1 MSIAHAAPSL
11 LRRLRVLAQ
20 LAGATLCAV
29 PAHAGEVRLAVATN
43 FAQAIDKLKPIF
55 EASTGH
61 RLIITTGSTGKLY
74 AQVKSGAPFDVL
86 LAADAQ
92 TPQRLIDEGDA
103 VAASR
108 FTYALGQ
115 LVLWSA
121 TPGRVGT
128 DGAATLRA
136 LQFRHLVVANPQ
148 LAPYG
153 AAARDALRALGVWD
167 SVQAKLAYAQNIGH
181 AYSMVASGNAELGL
195 LALSQVRAGADG
207 VRGGA
212 GGVDGSSWP
221 VPAALHAPIRQDAVL
236 LTHGQ
241 ANDGARAF
249 LEALKSP
256 QTRRLIESFGY
267 AVEYP

>member
-1 MSIAHAAPSL
+1 MAVARTTL
-11 LRRLRVLAQ
+11 RLRRCLRALAL
-20 LAGATLCAV
+20 LAGATICAV

-43 FAQAIDKLKPIF
+43 FPHAIDKLKASF

-61 RLIITTGSTGKLY
+61 RLIVTTGSTGKLY
-74 AQVKSGAPFDVL
+74 AQIRGGAPFDVL

-92 TPQRLIDEGDA
+92 TPQRLVNEGDA
-103 VAASR
+103 VAGSS

-121 TPGRVGT
+121 TPGQVAA

-136 LQFRHLVVANPQ
+136 MRFRHLVVANPQ

-153 AAARDALRALGVWD
+153 AAARETLRALGVWD
-167 SVQAKLAYAQNIGH
+167 GVQAKLAYAQNIGH

-195 LALSQVRAGADG
+195 IARSQVQGAASDIG
-207 VRGGA
+207 
-212 GGVDGSSWP
+212 GSSWL
-221 VPAALHAPIRQDAVL
+221 VPTALHAPIRQDAVL
-236 LTHGQ
+236 LTRGQ
-241 ANDGARAF
+241 ANAAARAF

-267 AVEYP
+267 TVELP

>member
-1 MSIAHAAPSL
+1 MSIARATFR
-11 LRRLRVLAQ
+11 LRRRLPGLAL
-20 LAGATLCAV
+20 LAGAALCT
-29 PAHAGEVRLAVATN
+29 PPSHADEVRLAVATN
-43 FAQAIDKLKPIF
+43 FAHVIDKLKPSF

-74 AQVKSGAPFDVL
+74 AQIRSGAPFDVL

-92 TPQRLIDEGDA
+92 TPRQLVGEGDA
-103 VAASR
+103 VAGSS

-121 TPGRVGT
+121 TPGLVGT

-136 LQFRHLVVANPQ
+136 MQFRHLVIANPQ

-167 SVQAKLAYAQNIGH
+167 GVQAKLAYAQNIGH

-195 LALSQVRAGADG
+195 IALSQVQGMAGNVG
-207 VRGGA
+207 
-212 GGVDGSSWP
+212 GSSWL

-236 LTHGQ
+236 LKRGQ
-241 ANDGARAF
+241 ANAGARAF
-249 LEALKSP
+249 LDTLKSP
-256 QTRRLIESFGY
+256 QTRQVIASFGY
-267 AVEYP
+267 TVE

>member
-1 MSIAHAAPSL
+1 MSVARATLS
-11 LRRLRVLAQ
+11 LRRCLRTLA
-20 LAGATLCAV
+20 LFAGVALCAV
-29 PAHAGEVRLAVATN
+29 PAHAVEVRLAVATN
-43 FAQAIDKLKPIF
+43 FAHAIDMLKPSF

-61 RLIITTGSTGKLY
+61 RLIITTGSTGKLF
-74 AQVKSGAPFDVL
+74 AQIRSGAPFDAL

-92 TPQRLIDEGDA
+92 TPQRLVGEGDA
-103 VAASR
+103 VAGSS

-121 TPGRVGT
+121 TPGRVGP

-136 LQFRHLVVANPQ
+136 MQFRHLAIANPQ

-167 SVQAKLAYAQNIGH
+167 GVQAKLAYAQNIGH

-195 LALSQVRAGADG
+195 IARSQLQGAVSG
-207 VRGGA
+207 VG
-212 GGVDGSSWP
+212 GSSWP
-221 VPAALHAPIRQDAVL
+221 VPAPLHAPIRQDAVL

-241 ANDGARAF
+241 ANAGARAF

-256 QTRRLIESFGY
+256 QTRRLIESLGY
-267 AVEYP
+267 AVEHP

>member
-1 MSIAHAAPSL
+1 MSVARATLRLRRCLRALALLAGAALCALPAHAAD
-11 LRRLRVLAQ
+11 
-20 LAGATLCAV
+20 
-29 PAHAGEVRLAVATN
+29 VRLAVATN
-43 FAQAIDKLKPIF
+43 FAHAVDKLKPSF

-74 AQVKSGAPFDVL
+74 AQIRSGAPFDVL

-92 TPQRLIDEGDA
+92 TPQRLVGEGDA
-103 VAASR
+103 VAGSS

-121 TPGRVGT
+121 TPGRVGI

-136 LQFRHLVVANPQ
+136 MQFRHLVIANPQ

-153 AAARDALRALGVWD
+153 AAARDTLRTLGVWD
-167 SVQAKLAYAQNIGH
+167 GVQARLAYAQNIGH
-181 AYSMVASGNAELGL
+181 AYSMVASGSAELGL
-195 LALSQVRAGADG
+195 LALSQVQSAASG
-207 VRGGA
+207 VA
-212 GGVDGSSWP
+212 GSSWR

-236 LTHGQ
+236 LIRGQ
-241 ANDGARAF
+241 ANAGARAF

-256 QTRRLIESFGY
+256 QTRRLIESLGY
-267 AVEYP
+267 AVEHP